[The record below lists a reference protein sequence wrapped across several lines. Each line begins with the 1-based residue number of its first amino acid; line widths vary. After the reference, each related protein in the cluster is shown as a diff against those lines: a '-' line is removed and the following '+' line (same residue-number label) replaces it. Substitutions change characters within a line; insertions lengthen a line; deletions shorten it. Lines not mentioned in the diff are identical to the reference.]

1 MAIISRQLLKDL
13 YDDDPTNT
21 LWDGLVAAYFFDNS
35 LVDSENGYT
44 LTPASAGT
52 GTVSVDANGL
62 HLYVNGNANFVDYA
76 GAYYDGGSNIFADP
90 ANLELSVMAIGSS
103 NTSSALDFTQGLGPT
118 IAGCDLPTQ
127 RIKGVVTSPIFFD
140 TSQTDYHSLMSRTG
154 GTPVYAPTIGTQS
167 NITNNDQIMS
177 FNRTRAS
184 GSPVRSVRIIE
195 GSSWVF
201 DTDDAQES
209 TSAQNSQYATVRDA
223 ERNAIQVGSPFWVF
237 SWQPGPPAIK
247 RTLGSYLAYTFDVRM
262 ILIWERYVE
271 DSEFVYPSS
280 TNFLM
285 MFER

>member
-1 MAIISRQLLKDL
+1 MANISRTLLKDL
-13 YDDDPTNT
+13 YDSDPTNT

-52 GTVSVDANGL
+52 GTVSVDADGL
-62 HLYVNGNANFVDYA
+62 HLYVNGSATGTDYA

-90 ANLELSVMAIGSS
+90 ANLELSVMVIGSS
-103 NTSSALDFTQGLGPT
+103 NSSLGSDHFQGCVVAGADAVTQST
-118 IAGCDLPTQ
+118 
-127 RIKGVVTSPIFFD
+127 KGFVLSNMSFD
-140 TSQTDYHSLMSRTG
+140 TSQTDYHSFMNRAG
-154 GTPVYAPTIGTQS
+154 GTAVYAPTIGTQS

-271 DSEFVYPSS
+271 DSEFVFPRS